1 MIDCQT
7 CQHENITGAVFC
19 AECGEPLGGDD
30 LPLAV
35 ITDDHITQE
44 LRKKAPRPEHAA
56 PGYSWLSLH
65 FMCSGKIL
73 PLASRNEF
81 ILGRLTEDSPI
92 LPDVDL
98 TPYRAGDAGVSRLHA
113 VVKREAN
120 KAMVMDLGSANGT
133 YINGRRIL
141 PDVDV
146 ALRHQDV
153 IALGVL
159 QIQVLLHDL

>member
-1 MIDCQT
+1 MIDCRT
-7 CQHENITGAVFC
+7 CQHGNITGAVFC
-19 AECGEPLGGDD
+19 AECGESLGGDD
-30 LPLAV
+30 LPVTA
-35 ITDDHITQE
+35 ITDERITQE
-44 LRKKAPRPEHAA
+44 LRKKAPRPEPAA
-56 PGYSWLSLH
+56 PAYSWLSLH
-65 FMCSGKIL
+65 FMGSGKIL

-98 TPYRAGDAGVSRLHA
+98 TPYRASAAGVSRLHA
-113 VVKREAN
+113 VVKREVN
-120 KAMVMDLGSANGT
+120 KAMVMDLGSSNGT
-133 YINGRRIL
+133 YINGRRIQ

-153 IALGVL
+153 IALGAL